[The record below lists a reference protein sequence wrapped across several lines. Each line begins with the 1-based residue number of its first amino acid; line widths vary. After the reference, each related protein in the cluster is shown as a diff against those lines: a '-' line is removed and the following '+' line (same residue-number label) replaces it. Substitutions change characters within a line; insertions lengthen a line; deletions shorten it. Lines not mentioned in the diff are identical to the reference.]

1 MKYAKPEVA
10 VIGSAVK
17 TIQTTSHAKGIVQL
31 DSNVARRPQPSTG
44 AYEADE

>member
-17 TIQTTSHAKGIVQL
+17 SIQTGGGTKGIRQL
-31 DSNVARRPQPSTG
+31 DSNVSKRPQPSTG

>member
-10 VIGSAVK
+10 VLASALK
-17 TIQTTSHAKGIVQL
+17 AIESQQADKSIQ
-31 DSNVARRPQPSTG
+31 VAPDTQVSPFLSTG

>member
-10 VIGSAVK
+10 VLAPAISAIHGGQAKQAITSVDSPHDLV
-17 TIQTTSHAKGIVQL
+17 TTQ
-31 DSNVARRPQPSTG
+31 G